1 MLLLVYSPPYIKR
14 TYVHVYLSEKSFYK
28 LTDEYKPKKE
38 NNFQTVPMG
47 MTDRF
52 LGKTSLISC
61 TPFAQ
66 NYECVFFY
74 AFFASLHAFILFSP
88 RNTSKCQSY
97 PFELEK
103 KKLYRCF
110 IHVKA
115 DLWRGYGSK
124 NATKERPFQHHS
136 FPLQNVNAVNLFTIK
151 KMKDEEP
158 ASKKMDKTVERKS
171 RTILLFRRATCDSK
185 IPS

>member
-124 NATKERPFQHHS
+124 NATKERPFPTSLLPPPKCERCQS
-136 FPLQNVNAVNLFTIK
+136 FHNQKN
-151 KMKDEEP
+151 
-158 ASKKMDKTVERKS
+158 ER
-171 RTILLFRRATCDSK
+171 RRASQQK
-185 IPS
+185 NG